1 MNQRRW
7 RKIKGYTAG
16 VLGVMA
22 VGLAGGYEQSTTD
35 KPHLAVL
42 AIGCAVI
49 MAVLVLSIEEDYR

>member
-1 MNQRRW
+1 
-7 RKIKGYTAG
+7 
-16 VLGVMA
+16 MA